1 MLSMS
6 TAFETYGIGE
16 IRSLI
21 GELSQPAFRAKQV
34 IGWVYNKGVTSFDDM
49 TNVPRVLRE
58 ALAEQAPLH
67 VPEIVDKQVSVDG
80 ARKYVLALADGA
92 RVETVGIP
100 SRDAGSK
107 GSPRRLTVC
116 FSTQV
121 GCPMGCAFCATGE
134 EGFTRNLLPGEMA
147 QQVLTVQRDFGA
159 RVSNVVAMGQGEPF
173 LNYDNVLE
181 ALRIMN
187 SDQAL
192 GIGARH
198 ITVST
203 CGVLKGIDAFAHE
216 PEQFTLALSLHS
228 AIQST
233 RDRIMPKCAGTSL
246 ADLKDALDS
255 YYRVSTRRP
264 SIEYLMMKGINDG
277 EKDLAALLDFC
288 DGLFVHV
295 NLLPMNEIEGSPF
308 HPSRS
313 TVVDHWVRTLT
324 RNGIEANVR
333 DSRGSDIDG
342 ACGQLKNRLG

>member
-1 MLSMS
+1 MLGMS

-49 TNVPRVLRE
+49 SNVPRVLRE
-58 ALAEQAPLH
+58 ALVEHAPLH
-67 VPEIVDKQVSVDG
+67 IPEIIDKQVSVDG
-80 ARKYVLALADGA
+80 ARKYVLSLADGA

-100 SRDAGSK
+100 SRDTASDGA
-107 GSPRRLTVC
+107 PRRLTVC

-121 GCPMGCAFCATGE
+121 GCPMACSFCATGK
-134 EGFTRNLLPGEMA
+134 EGFTRNLLPGEMV
-147 QQVLTVQRDFGA
+147 QQVLTVQRDFGT

-173 LNYDNVLE
+173 LNYDNVVK

-187 SDQAL
+187 SDLAL

-198 ITVST
+198 VTVST
-203 CGVLKGIDAFAHE
+203 CGIIKGIDAFAHE

-228 AIQST
+228 AIQAT
-233 RDRIMPKCAGTSL
+233 RDRIMPKCVGTPL
-246 ADLKDALDS
+246 ADLKQALDS

-264 SIEYLMMKGINDG
+264 SIEYLMMRDINDG
-277 EKDLAALLDFC
+277 EHDLKALLDFC

-295 NLLPMNEIEGSPF
+295 NLLPMNEIEGSPL
-308 HPSRS
+308 HPSRPAM
-313 TVVDHWVRTLT
+313 VDHWIRTLN

-342 ACGQLKNRLG
+342 ACGQLKNRIG

>member
-1 MLSMS
+1 MLGMS

-49 TNVPRVLRE
+49 SNVPRVLRE
-58 ALAEQAPLH
+58 ALAEHAPLH
-67 VPEIVDKQVSVDG
+67 IPEIVDKQVSVDG
-80 ARKYVLALADGA
+80 ARKYVLSLADGA

-100 SRDAGSK
+100 SRDTASDGA
-107 GSPRRLTVC
+107 PRRLTVC

-121 GCPMGCAFCATGE
+121 GCPMACSFCATGK
-134 EGFTRNLLPGEMA
+134 EGFTRNLLPGEMV

-173 LNYDNVLE
+173 LNYDNVVK

-187 SDQAL
+187 SDLAL

-198 ITVST
+198 VTVST
-203 CGVLKGIDAFAHE
+203 CGIIKGIDAFAHE

-228 AIQST
+228 AIQAT
-233 RDRIMPKCAGTSL
+233 RDRIMPKCVGTSL
-246 ADLKDALDS
+246 ADLKQALDS

-264 SIEYLMMKGINDG
+264 SIEYLMMRDINDG
-277 EKDLAALLDFC
+277 EHDLKALLDFC

-308 HPSRS
+308 HPSRPA
-313 TVVDHWVRTLT
+313 VVDHWIRTLN

-342 ACGQLKNRLG
+342 ACGQLKNRIG